1 MNKLIKVSFGSTAA
15 IVTSM
20 GLIVGL
26 SSIDST
32 KASLLTGLLIIAIAD
47 NVSDTFGIHIFQES
61 RAEVKP
67 VKNVI
72 IPNFLARLIIS
83 LSFIFFV
90 VLLPSQLYQ
99 YVAVIWGMFI
109 LSILSFFIAQ
119 MKKTSPIKEITFH
132 VLLAFMVIAVSQ
144 ALAYFIKISIR

>member
-32 KASLLTGLLIIAIAD
+32 KASLLTGLLIVAIAD

-61 RAEVKP
+61 RTGVKP

-83 LSFIFFV
+83 LSFILIV
-90 VLLPSQLYQ
+90 VLLPFPLYQ
-99 YVAVIWGMFI
+99 YVAVAWGMFI
-109 LSILSFFIAQ
+109 LSILSYFIAQ

-132 VLLAFMVIAVSQ
+132 VLLAFIVIAVSQ
-144 ALAYFIKISIR
+144 TLAYFIKISIH